1 MPGLGVNK
9 ANRFEEREKEPT
21 IMAYEIIETTF
32 PNSESDSNPVF
43 KIVDPHPTF
52 PIVLSTHYNRAD
64 AEASLAEFKREDAI
78 TESFDA
84 WIHATADEYGIN
96 RQAVANLIDVDQ
108 FR

>member
-1 MPGLGVNK
+1 
-9 ANRFEEREKEPT
+9 
-21 IMAYEIIETTF
+21 MAYEIIETTF
-32 PNSESDSNPVF
+32 PNSDSNSEPVF

-52 PIVLSTHYNRAD
+52 PIVLATHSNRAD
-64 AEASLAEFKREDAI
+64 AEANLAGFKREDAI
-78 TESFDA
+78 IESFDA